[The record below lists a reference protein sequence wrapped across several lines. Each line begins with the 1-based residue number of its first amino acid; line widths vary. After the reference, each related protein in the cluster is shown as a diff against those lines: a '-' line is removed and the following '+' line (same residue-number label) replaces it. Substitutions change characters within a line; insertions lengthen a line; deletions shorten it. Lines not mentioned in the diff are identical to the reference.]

1 MKGFVITMYK
11 VAIIGDK
18 DSILAFKSIGI
29 EVFEVNGRD
38 DARRMVDR
46 LAADDYGV
54 IYITEQIASE
64 IEETID
70 RYVKSI
76 TSPIRPSFPTIQTS
90 YIFAVF
96 IPSATTNG
104 PATLIIFPIY
114 FESFLS

>member
-38 DARRMVDR
+38 DARRMVDK
-46 LAADDYGV
+46 LAHDGYGV

-70 RYVKSI
+70 RYIKSL
-76 TSPIRPSFPTIQTS
+76 TPTI
-90 YIFAVF
+90 VL
-96 IPSATTNG
+96 IPSSQGSLGIGMKKISDNVQKAIGMNI
-104 PATLIIFPIY
+104 L
-114 FESFLS
+114 